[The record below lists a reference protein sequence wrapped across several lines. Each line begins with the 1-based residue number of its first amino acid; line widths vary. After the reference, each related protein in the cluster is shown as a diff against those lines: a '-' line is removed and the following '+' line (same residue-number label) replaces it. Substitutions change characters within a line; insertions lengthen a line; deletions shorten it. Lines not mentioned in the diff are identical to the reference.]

1 MTAEAL
7 AVARRLDD
15 DATLAYGLHGYI
27 LGHHGP
33 SHTRRQLALAAELIE
48 VATRLG
54 DSERLVDG
62 LEEHLVA
69 ATELGDVATA
79 EADLRRMSDVV
90 AELRQPAQ
98 EWLLAVYRA
107 LFALLRGDPQ
117 AEALVEGAR
126 TLGLGTLSWNAE
138 VTYRLQLFV
147 LRRDQGRITEACHLL
162 RTSVGEFPSYPVF
175 RCALA
180 LAAAEL
186 GDDDEALV
194 MVATEPPVDEEWLV
208 STALLAEAAAR
219 LRLAERSQVLRM
231 RLLPYANRLAVCP
244 PEICVGAVARPL
256 ALVAA
261 DMHEAGRHL
270 AAAAE
275 LHERIGALPWLER
288 TRRDARNA

>member
-1 MTAEAL
+1 
-7 AVARRLDD
+7 
-15 DATLAYGLHGYI
+15 
-27 LGHHGP
+27 
-33 SHTRRQLALAAELIE
+33 
-48 VATRLG
+48 
-54 DSERLVDG
+54 
-62 LEEHLVA
+62 
-69 ATELGDVATA
+69 
-79 EADLRRMSDVV
+79 
-90 AELRQPAQ
+90 
-98 EWLLAVYRA
+98 
-107 LFALLRGDPQ
+107 
-117 AEALVEGAR
+117 
-126 TLGLGTLSWNAE
+126 
-138 VTYRLQLFV
+138 
-147 LRRDQGRITEACHLL
+147 
-162 RTSVGEFPSYPVF
+162 
-175 RCALA
+175 LA

-219 LRLAERSQVLRM
+219 LRLAERSQVLRL

-261 DMHEAGRHL
+261 DMHEAGSHL